1 MSMSACVCMCVL
13 AILILGKVLSLGTAF
28 AGMETVTFSLKQ
40 LGLAGKFDHRFSIE
54 NEPSCI
60 RFIRKNCKVKA
71 MYKDITKVRSSQLE
85 TSDVYVAGFPC
96 QPFSLAGLRQGRHD
110 AKGRGSMFRYCKQY
124 ISNHKPRTFI
134 LENVASLKTASK
146 FAGFY
151 KSMMRSLRNVGD
163 KGYHIFESCLNTKDH
178 GTPHHRNRLYIV
190 GIRKD
195 SYDEK
200 RPFRFPKPTC
210 TLPLRGILDSDDG
223 ACRGTPCSATGKAN
237 LARALSAINGVDL
250 KRNIVVAD
258 VMQGLKRKILI
269 RKSVFPCITKARG
282 GAGGFWIVNYGRM
295 TNIEELL
302 RLQGFQPSEL
312 NYTCVSARQMGMMA
326 VRTKSTFGNYIYM

>member
-1 MSMSACVCMCVL
+1 MCVL

-146 FAGFY
+146 F
-151 KSMMRSLRNVGD
+151 RVLQ
-163 KGYHIFESCLNTKDH
+163 I
-178 GTPHHRNRLYIV
+178 
-190 GIRKD
+190 
-195 SYDEK
+195 YDEISQE
-200 RPFRFPKPTC
+200 RR
-210 TLPLRGILDSDDG
+210 R
-223 ACRGTPCSATGKAN
+223 
-237 LARALSAINGVDL
+237 
-250 KRNIVVAD
+250 
-258 VMQGLKRKILI
+258 
-269 RKSVFPCITKARG
+269 
-282 GAGGFWIVNYGRM
+282 
-295 TNIEELL
+295 
-302 RLQGFQPSEL
+302 
-312 NYTCVSARQMGMMA
+312 
-326 VRTKSTFGNYIYM
+326 